1 MQKNLFVQ
9 HHLSRARSVLT
20 TGEPKEDM
28 DLPAGWASPSHA
40 WPTGAMNSPPSPPPP
55 PSRGVKKDVAA
66 PQEDPQA
73 LA

>member
-40 WPTGAMNSPPSPPPP
+40 WPTGAMNSPPSPPPHLP
-55 PSRGVKKDVAA
+55 G
-66 PQEDPQA
+66 E
-73 LA
+73 